1 MYNDAILTAPVY
13 AGSTTTTTTTTQRRR
28 RSQRGCPDYA
38 TQNVRAN
45 NELGQVSAWL
55 TLFIRN
61 VKARDRHVA
70 HTLLYQHWP
79 FTKAKA
85 K

>member
-1 MYNDAILTAPVY
+1 MTTLYVADFTPRYNDAILTAAVY
-13 AGSTTTTTTTTQRRR
+13 AGSTTTTTTATTTQRRR

-55 TLFIRN
+55 TLLIAEF
-61 VKARDRHVA
+61 
-70 HTLLYQHWP
+70 
-79 FTKAKA
+79 
-85 K
+85 